1 MQIVCTSVRAA
12 AHVLTILFAAQLQP
26 VRDYAIR
33 PILSTTPPI
42 TFTLLGILTA
52 TQVTEIRAIADTTII
67 G

>member
-12 AHVLTILFAAQLQP
+12 AQVLTILFAAQLQP

-42 TFTLLGILTA
+42 TFTLLGSLTA
-52 TQVTEIRAIADTTII
+52 TQVTEIRTIANATII

>member
-12 AHVLTILFAAQLQP
+12 AQVLTILFAAQLQP

-42 TFTLLGILTA
+42 TFTRLGILTA
-52 TQVTEIRAIADTTII
+52 TQVRQIDALADTTIV